1 MEAQITGATC
11 VLTPPPPPPLGL
23 DIKSERVSWQEQQ
36 QQRSGVGYSLI
47 PSWARNMESSLCSTN
62 RGMTWDVVS
71 FSFLLSSLL
80 SSRPVST
87 NTEQKSFNTS
97 EKKNSSLSGGSSSH
111 VFSKNYFSTP
121 VDALAHDTTKTK
133 TKTTTIYVYTSVNKY
148 IDIRVCGLEKT
159 TKLGGTT
166 QHTHTQSVD

>member
-1 MEAQITGATC
+1 MQHAFWHHHHRLRL
-11 VLTPPPPPPLGL
+11 VLTSSPRESVGRSSSSNEAASDILLFQVGRETWKARYVPPTGG
-23 DIKSERVSWQEQQ
+23 WH
-36 QQRSGVGYSLI
+36 
-47 PSWARNMESSLCSTN
+47 
-62 RGMTWDVVS
+62 GMLFLFLS
-71 FSFLLSSLL
+71 FSPLFSLL